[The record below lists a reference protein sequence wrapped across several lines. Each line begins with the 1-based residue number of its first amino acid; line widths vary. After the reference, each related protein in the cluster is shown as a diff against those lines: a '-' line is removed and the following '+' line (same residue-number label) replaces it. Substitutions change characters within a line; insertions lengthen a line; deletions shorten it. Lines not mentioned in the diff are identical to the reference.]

1 MKYCLAGVPVDV
13 NSLIF
18 RKSSQAIFSYGN
30 HSRHVIFTYWNE
42 SLKFL
47 ITNNGKLFTGGI
59 DTVMAKII
67 VLGAGVMGSA
77 FAQLLSDSDNEVFL
91 VGTHLDQDI
100 IDNILADGTHPKLKV
115 KLPVNICAF
124 SYRDLESIM
133 DDRVRLI
140 VFGVNSAG
148 VDWAVARIGP
158 NLKAPVPILM
168 LTKGLAVR
176 NHSIVILP
184 SIVEEGLSQY
194 DLSGIPVAAVGGPC
208 IAGELAARRQS
219 SVVIAC
225 PETRLLDRLLNLVD
239 APYYHARGSTDLIGV
254 EICAALKNFYTLA
267 VGYAAGQLEQMGK
280 APNGALVHNLAAG
293 LFTQALGEINYF
305 VNYLGGQRD
314 SVLGLAGAGDLYVTC
329 QAGRNGRMGKL
340 LGTGML
346 YREAKSKHMLDD
358 TIEGAE
364 LALVIGKKLEQ
375 LIEGGKIDGRAV
387 PLAVAIV
394 EAICE
399 NHPMHIP
406 WNKFYR

>member
-1 MKYCLAGVPVDV
+1 
-13 NSLIF
+13 
-18 RKSSQAIFSYGN
+18 
-30 HSRHVIFTYWNE
+30 
-42 SLKFL
+42 
-47 ITNNGKLFTGGI
+47 
-59 DTVMAKII
+59 MAKII

-77 FAQLLSDSDNEVFL
+77 FAQLLADADNEVLL
-91 VGTHLDQDI
+91 VGTHLDQEI
-100 IDNILADGTHPKLKV
+100 IDSIRADRTHPKLKV
-115 KLPVNICAF
+115 KLPESIRAVSF
-124 SYRDLESIM
+124 RDLEGIL

-158 NLKAPVPILM
+158 NLKAPVPVLM

-184 SIVEEGLSQY
+184 SIVAEDLARY
-194 DLSGIPVAAVGGPC
+194 DLNGLTVAAVGGPC

-225 PETRLLDRLLNLVD
+225 PESELLDRLLDLV
-239 APYYHARGSTDLIGV
+239 AVPYYHARGSTDLIGV
-254 EICAALKNFYTLA
+254 EACAALKNFYTLA
-267 VGYAAGQLEQMGK
+267 VGYAAGQLEQKGK
-280 APNGALVHNLAAG
+280 APNGALMHNLAAG
-293 LFTQALGEINYF
+293 LFTQALAEIHYF
-305 VNYLGGQRD
+305 ANYLGGQSG

-340 LGTGML
+340 LGAGLL
-346 YREAKSKHMLDD
+346 YREAKSRHMPDD

-364 LALVIGKKLEQ
+364 LALVIGKTLQQ
-375 LIEGGKIDGRAV
+375 LISKGEIDGNAV

-394 EAICE
+394 DAICE

-406 WNKFYR
+406 WQKFYH